1 MRMNE
6 DNDIKRDRAE
16 VGVRSQWEVIAEVES
31 RTLAEFAVNG
41 LKSYEIP
48 AVIDSR
54 AGFLGAAGLKLRS
67 LKDGKVLKF
76 KVLVPIE
83 FKDEAVE
90 VVKIFV
96 GGGEDEQSGE
106 FNLNEDDD
114 LSESE

>member
-1 MRMNE
+1 MNE
-6 DNDIKRDRAE
+6 GNDINRDQGD
-16 VGVRSQWEVIAEVES
+16 VGKRSQWEIVAEVDN
-31 RTLAEFAVNG
+31 RTLAEFAING

-48 AVIDSR
+48 AVIDSQ

-76 KVLVPIE
+76 KILVPVE
-83 FKDEAVE
+83 FKDEAAE

-96 GGGEDEQSGE
+96 GGGEDEQSGGL
-106 FNLNEDDD
+106 NYNEDSD